1 MLYIVIIVLLTVVD
15 QVVKYVMMNVSGG
28 QIGYSIPVIKNFFH
42 LTYVENHGVIFGLF
56 EGKISIFT
64 VISIILILYVI
75 FTEFKNFKNYTK
87 WTKIGI
93 SIIAAG
99 ATGNMIDRIF
109 RGFVIDMIDFNG
121 IWVFVFNLA
130 DMYVH
135 IGIYIIVIDYV
146 VRKYRKKELKTK
158 KYLK

>member
-64 VISIILILYVI
+64 VISIILIHYVI

-99 ATGNMIDRIF
+99 AAGNMIDRIF

-158 KYLK
+158 

>member
-158 KYLK
+158 

>member
-99 ATGNMIDRIF
+99 AAGNMIDRIF

-146 VRKYRKKELKTK
+146 VRKYRKKELKIK
-158 KYLK
+158 

>member
-135 IGIYIIVIDYV
+135 IGIYIIVIDYA
-146 VRKYRKKELKTK
+146 VRKYRKKELKIK
-158 KYLK
+158 

>member
-1 MLYIVIIVLLTVVD
+1 MIFYIILIVLLGLD
-15 QVVKYVMMNVSGG
+15 QITKALIHSKFLEGDTFP
-28 QIGYSIPVIKNFFH
+28 IIRDFFH

-99 ATGNMIDRIF
+99 AAGNMIDRIF

-135 IGIYIIVIDYV
+135 IGIYIIVIDYA
-146 VRKYRKKELKTK
+146 VRKYRKKELKIK
-158 KYLK
+158 

>member
-99 ATGNMIDRIF
+99 AAGNMIDRIF

-135 IGIYIIVIDYV
+135 IGIYIIVIDYA

-158 KYLK
+158 

>member
-135 IGIYIIVIDYV
+135 IGIYIIVIDYA
-146 VRKYRKKELKTK
+146 VRKYRKRN
-158 KYLK
+158 

>member
-99 ATGNMIDRIF
+99 AAGNMIDRIF

-135 IGIYIIVIDYV
+135 IGIYIIVIDYA
-146 VRKYRKKELKTK
+146 VRKYRKKELKIK
-158 KYLK
+158 

>member
-93 SIIAAG
+93 SIITAG

-158 KYLK
+158 

>member
-99 ATGNMIDRIF
+99 AAGNMIDRIF

-135 IGIYIIVIDYV
+135 IGIYIIALDYA
-146 VRKYRKKELKTK
+146 VRSYKKRKKLSKGKEQ
-158 KYLK
+158 

>member
-1 MLYIVIIVLLTVVD
+1 MLYIVIIVLLTVMD

-28 QIGYSIPVIKNFFH
+28 QIGYSIPVINNFFH

-99 ATGNMIDRIF
+99 AAGNMIDRIF

-135 IGIYIIVIDYV
+135 IGIYIIVIDYA
-146 VRKYRKKELKTK
+146 VRKYRKKELKIK
-158 KYLK
+158 